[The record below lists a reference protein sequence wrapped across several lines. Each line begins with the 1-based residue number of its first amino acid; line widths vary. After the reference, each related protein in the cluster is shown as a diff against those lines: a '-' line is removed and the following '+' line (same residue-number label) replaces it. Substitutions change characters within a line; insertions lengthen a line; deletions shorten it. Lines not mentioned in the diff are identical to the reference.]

1 MIVYS
6 CCPEV
11 CKNILPKSHI
21 HIPHSKTKSMEQ
33 IHSIYISYNI
43 SNNNIKYVI
52 RKGYVNMKYVR
63 IHLTLTCL
71 LLGHLRKAN
80 YH

>member
-6 CCPEV
+6 KCPED
-11 CKNILPKSHI
+11 CKNILPKLHN
-21 HIPHSKTKSMEQ
+21 SKTKSMEQ
-33 IHSIYISYNI
+33 IYSIYISYNV

-52 RKGYVNMKYVR
+52 RKGYVNMKYLR